1 VRGPETKLS
10 PSTLSRPWHIAK
22 GLTGRHRKQN
32 LAYCG
37 FPALEGQL
45 HSLQRLRCSLSS
57 ASRAAEATSVRVKPH
72 RRSSPRAKWLN
83 QLGEA
88 GAGFAP
94 ALFLLAVP
102 RGAVPMAS
110 RRITQASVFLKL
122 PIENQTHAAQ
132 PLGSPGSDSG
142 SKINQIR
149 EPMKVRRGVVA
160 TKTRGPFLE

>member
-1 VRGPETKLS
+1 L
-10 PSTLSRPWHIAK
+10 
-22 GLTGRHRKQN
+22 
-32 LAYCG
+32 
-37 FPALEGQL
+37 
-45 HSLQRLRCSLSS
+45 
-57 ASRAAEATSVRVKPH
+57 
-72 RRSSPRAKWLN
+72 
-83 QLGEA
+83 
-88 GAGFAP
+88 AP

-122 PIENQTHAAQ
+122 PIENAAQ

-160 TKTRGPFLE
+160 TKTRGHFLE